1 MNCHKIFGALLCSL
15 SCLVNGAQENTT
27 LVAALIQSDSCVR
40 EEKPVTQELYCSHL
54 LRALE
59 ELVCE
64 CKQLKD
70 SLAQQVDCTNKPA
83 LNELCDRLS
92 VSINENNQIVS
103 SDAQSLQAKALSK
116 LLKRT
121 KNLKDLIDQI
131 HNKDLRG
138 IKAGLDKVKKEL
150 LQELEQVKSELTANH
165 EIVNHSAQTLENLE
179 MRITYLETVLLSVEE
194 KILLLADAYQE
205 LASTIGSSSDE
216 SANAQELDSVLAI
229 DQAQLSLITWLK
241 TVYKQL
247 RASDYIS

>member
-1 MNCHKIFGALLCSL
+1 MNRHLMMGAFVCSL
-15 SCLVNGAQENTT
+15 SCLVNGTDEKNLLLAG
-27 LVAALIQSDSCVR
+27 LIQSSTCMR
-40 EEKPVTQELYCSHL
+40 QEKPVTPELYCSHL
-54 LRALE
+54 LKTLE

-64 CKQLKD
+64 CKNLKD
-70 SLAQQVDCTNKPA
+70 SLLQQIDCTDNPA
-83 LNELCDRLS
+83 LSELCDRLS

-103 SDAQSLQAKALSK
+103 PDAQSIQAKALSK

-121 KNLKDLIDQI
+121 KTLKAFIDQI

-138 IKAGLDKVKKEL
+138 IKAGLDKLKKEL
-150 LQELEQVKSELTANH
+150 LQELDLVKKDIANNQETITGNAH
-165 EIVNHSAQTLENLE
+165 GIENIE
-179 MRITYLETVLLSVEE
+179 MRLNYLETTLLSVEE